1 MEKVADFFFWQ
12 SNQPDFFF
20 GNPKLSL
27 PNNGG
32 GTNRLPYLISELETP
47 EVNFLQKFIDLYI
60 LKLKPHDK
68 IQNRTT
74 FYFLSPILSPPHFVP
89 TMCGG
94 FYAKFQDSGMK
105 NKKSTQQSDAKSHLA
120 IFTRV

>member
-1 MEKVADFFFWQ
+1 MEKVADFFFRQ

-32 GTNRLPYLISELETP
+32 ETNRLTNLISELETP

-68 IQNRTT
+68 IQRT
-74 FYFLSPILSPPHFVP
+74 LSRP
-89 TMCGG
+89 G
-94 FYAKFQDSGMK
+94 FNYA
-105 NKKSTQQSDAKSHLA
+105 AKY
-120 IFTRV
+120 TTCN